1 MEGNLTESVI
11 KRVKRLVSGKIEDSI
26 DTMERAGG
34 TSVMRE
40 AIRETERA
48 IEDVKSERDEATLKR
63 LQAIRQQKLYTDRLE
78 SLTEKAQFA
87 LDEGREDLA
96 RAALSRQVEYEAQI
110 ENIQKAESRAVEE
123 EREWEENLAQLEMR
137 RARMQEELEAFEVVQ
152 AEMGIDSDT
161 NRHTKRDSE
170 RKIDRAE
177 AAFNRAMSGAGGV
190 AGVDRLDIKTT
201 QSLAELDTMRRDQ
214 IITDRLAALRQK
226 KAS

>member
-1 MEGNLTESVI
+1 MTESVI

>member
-1 MEGNLTESVI
+1 MTESVI

-26 DTMERAGG
+26 DAMERAGG

-78 SLTEKAQFA
+78 TLTQKAQFA
-87 LDEGREDLA
+87 LNEGREDLA
-96 RAALSRQVEYEAQI
+96 RAALSRQVEYETQI
-110 ENIQKAESRAVEE
+110 ENIQKAENRAVEE

-161 NRHTKRDSE
+161 NRHLKRDSE
-170 RKIDRAE
+170 RKIDLAE
-177 AAFNRAMSGAGGV
+177 AAFNRAVTGAGGV
-190 AGVDRLDIKTT
+190 AGVNRLDIKTT